1 MSSSTT
7 VVVVTR
13 NRAAELGT
21 TLSHLA
27 RLRPR
32 PPVVVVDNA
41 SSDETERV
49 VAEASTTSEPVSYIR
64 LDHNG
69 GGASRNVG
77 VRAAATPYVAFS
89 DDDSWWEQ
97 GALPRAEQVFDR
109 YPGVG
114 LIAARTLVGHDNRED
129 PVNALMANSPLGQT
143 PDSPGPSI
151 LGFIACG
158 TVVRT
163 RAFEQAGG
171 FSELIGF
178 AGEEESLA
186 LDLATAGYQLC
197 YVDSIINHHHPST
210 SRASPHDRIS
220 AARRNEVLT
229 AWMRRPLSRAS
240 TDSAKLVLSA
250 CSDTAA
256 RRALVPTLQRLPSAI
271 RRRRPVP
278 PDVERRLRLLEG
290 WT

>member
-7 VVVVTR
+7 IVVVTR

-49 VAEASTTSEPVSYIR
+49 VADASNTDESVTYIR
-64 LDHNG
+64 LDHNC
-69 GGASRNVG
+69 GGASRNIG
-77 VRAAATPYVAFS
+77 VDAAKTPYVAFS

-97 GALPRAEQVFDR
+97 GALPRAEQLFDR
-109 YPGVG
+109 YPGLG
-114 LIAARTLVGHDNRED
+114 LIAARTLVGDDNRED

-158 TVVRT
+158 AVVRT

-171 FSELIGF
+171 FSPVIGF

-186 LDLATAGYQLC
+186 LDLSAAGYQLC
-197 YVDSIINHHHPST
+197 YVDTIINHHHPST
-210 SRASPHDRIS
+210 SRSSPHDRGS
-220 AARRNEVLT
+220 ATRRNEVLT
-229 AWMRRPLSRAS
+229 AWMRRSLVHAS
-240 TDSAKLVLSA
+240 TVSAKLVLGA
-250 CSDTAA
+250 CTDTAA

-271 RRRRPVP
+271 HRRRPVP
-278 PDVERRLRLLEG
+278 RDVERRLRLLEG